1 MSSSS
6 SKPDGA
12 VESQGKS
19 PLKWLNKK
27 ILLLAVGSIGVVFGD
42 IGTSPLYTIKA
53 CFHGKY
59 AIDPGMANVLG
70 VLSLIFWSMIIVVS
84 IKYVIFILQTDNR
97 GEGGIFALLGLLNIG
112 FLNPSD
118 KKISRRIP
126 TILMFGGILGAGLLY
141 GDGVITPAISVLS
154 AIEGLEVATKAA
166 APFVMPLTCVVLIL
180 LFSLQHRGTA
190 HIGKLFGPIMLIWF
204 VSIGAFG
211 IIQIVREPMVLR
223 AINPIYAVAFFM
235 NNGMHG
241 IVVLGSVVLCI
252 TGCEA
257 LYADLGHFGKDAIR
271 LSWFTFVLPALLC
284 NYFGQGALLLAH
296 PEMNISP
303 FYKIVPEFLLYPMIG
318 LSTIATVIASQAL
331 ISGAFSLTQQAVQL
345 GYCPRVRIVHTSSEM
360 QGQIYIP
367 FVNYALMI
375 ACIAVVIGF
384 KESGGLAGAYG
395 IAVTGTMI
403 ITSLL
408 YFLVLT
414 SDRKWSLWKVIPL
427 VGIFIAFDLA
437 FFTGNFFKIADGGWF
452 PLFVAAIITIAMT
465 TWKKGRKELYR
476 NLIGARFPLES
487 FLSELPR
494 SHMPRVPGTA
504 VFMTL
509 APVGTPSTL
518 LHNVK
523 HNHILHEKVVLLS
536 IITKDT
542 PTVPA
547 GDRIKLTDLGQG
559 FYRVEAFYGFM
570 QKPNVPQIMKI
581 VAQYGLVTDPMTTTF
596 YLGRETLLTGGKSK
610 MMQWRKAL
618 FAFMSRNAG
627 NPTSYFGIP
636 ANRVVELG
644 AQIEL

>member
-6 SKPDGA
+6 YENDGA
-12 VESQGKS
+12 VESKGKF
-19 PLKWLNKK
+19 PHEWFNKK
-27 ILLLAVGSIGVVFGD
+27 IVFLAFGSIGVVFGD
-42 IGTSPLYTIKA
+42 IGTSPLYAIKA
-53 CFHGKY
+53 CFHGKH
-59 AIDPGMANVLG
+59 AITPSMANVLG

-84 IKYVIFILQTDNR
+84 IKYVTFILRADNR
-97 GEGGIFALLGLLNIG
+97 GEGGIFALLGLLNT
-112 FLNPSD
+112 SD
-118 KKISRRIP
+118 KSHSRLIQS
-126 TILMFGGILGAGLLY
+126 ILLFAGILGAGLLY

-166 APFVMPLTCVVLIL
+166 IPFVLPLTCVVLVL
-180 LFSLQHRGTA
+180 LFSLQHKGTT
-190 HIGKLFGPIMLIWF
+190 HIGKLFAPIMVLWF
-204 VSIGAFG
+204 VFIGAFG
-211 IIQIVREPMVLR
+211 IMQIMHEPTVFR
-223 AINPIYAVAFFM
+223 AINPIYALEFFV
-235 NNGMHG
+235 NNGTHG
-241 IVVLGSVVLCI
+241 IIVLGSVVLCI

-257 LYADLGHFGKDAIR
+257 LYADLGHFGRDAIR
-271 LSWFTFVLPALLC
+271 LSWFSFVLPTLLC

-296 PEMNISP
+296 PEMNINP
-303 FYKIVPEFLLYPMIG
+303 FYKIVPELMLYPMIG
-318 LSTIATVIASQAL
+318 LSTLATVIASQAL
-331 ISGAFSLTQQAVQL
+331 ISGAFSLTHQAVQL
-345 GYCPRVRIVHTSSEM
+345 GFCPRIRIVHTSSEM

-367 FVNYALMI
+367 FVNYTLMI
-375 ACIAVVIGF
+375 ACIGVVIGF
-384 KESGGLAGAYG
+384 KESGALAGAYG

-414 SDRKWSLWKVIPL
+414 HYRKWSVWKVIPL
-427 VGIFIAFDLA
+427 VGIFLVFDVA
-437 FFTGNFFKIADGGWF
+437 YITGNAFKIADGGWF
-452 PLFVAAIITIAMT
+452 PLFVAAIIAMTMT
-465 TWKKGRKELYR
+465 TWKKGRDELYR

-509 APVGTPSTL
+509 SPVGTPPTL

-536 IITKDT
+536 IITTDT

-547 GDRIKLTDLGQG
+547 GERIKLTDLGQG

-570 QKPNVPQIMKI
+570 QKPDVPQIMKI
-581 VAQYGLVTDPMTTTF
+581 VAQYGLVTNPMATTF
-596 YLGRETLLTGGKSK
+596 YLGKETLLTGGKSK
-610 MMQWRKAL
+610 MMRWRKSF

-627 NPTSYFGIP
+627 NPTVYFGIP

-644 AQIEL
+644 TQIEL

>member
-6 SKPDGA
+6 PVNDGT
-12 VESQGKS
+12 VESQGKDHY
-19 PLKWLNKK
+19 KWLNKK
-27 ILLLAVGSIGVVFGD
+27 VVFLAVGSIGVVFGD
-42 IGTSPLYTIKA
+42 IGTSPLYAIKA
-53 CFHGKY
+53 CFHGKH
-59 AIDPGMANVLG
+59 AIIPSMANVLG
-70 VLSLIFWSMIIVVS
+70 VLSLIFWSMFIVVS
-84 IKYVIFILQTDNR
+84 IKYVTFILRADNR
-97 GEGGIFALLGLLNIG
+97 GEGGIFALVSLLNT
-112 FLNPSD
+112 PD
-118 KKISRRIP
+118 KNLSRLIQS
-126 TILMFGGILGAGLLY
+126 ILLFAGILGAGLLY

-166 APFVMPLTCVVLIL
+166 TPFVLPLTCIVLVL
-180 LFSLQHRGTA
+180 LFSLQRRGTA
-190 HIGKLFGPIMLIWF
+190 NIGKLFAPIMVIWF
-204 VSIGAFG
+204 VFIGAFG
-211 IIQIVREPMVLR
+211 IIQIMHEPTVFR
-223 AINPIYAVAFFM
+223 AFNPVYALEFFKS
-235 NNGMHG
+235 NGIHG

-257 LYADLGHFGKDAIR
+257 LYADLGHFGRDAIR
-271 LSWFTFVLPALLC
+271 FSWFLFVFPSLLC
-284 NYFGQGALLLAH
+284 NYFGQGALLLGH
-296 PEMNISP
+296 PEMNINP

-318 LSTIATVIASQAL
+318 LSTVATVIASQAL

-345 GYCPRVRIVHTSSEM
+345 GLCPRVRIIHTSGEM
-360 QGQIYIP
+360 QGQVYIP

-375 ACIAVVIGF
+375 ACIGVVIGF
-384 KESGGLAGAYG
+384 KESGALAGAYG

-403 ITSLL
+403 ITSIL

-414 SDRKWSLWKVIPL
+414 HYKKWSLWKVIPL
-427 VGIFIAFDLA
+427 IGIFLAFDVS
-437 FFTGNFFKIADGGWF
+437 FFAGNIFKIADGGWF
-452 PLFVAAIITIAMT
+452 PIFIAAIIAIAMT

-494 SHMPRVPGTA
+494 SNMPRVPGTA

-523 HNHILHEKVVLLS
+523 HNHVLHEKVVLLS

-547 GDRIKLTDLGQG
+547 GERIKLTDLGQG

-610 MMQWRKAL
+610 MMRWRKAF